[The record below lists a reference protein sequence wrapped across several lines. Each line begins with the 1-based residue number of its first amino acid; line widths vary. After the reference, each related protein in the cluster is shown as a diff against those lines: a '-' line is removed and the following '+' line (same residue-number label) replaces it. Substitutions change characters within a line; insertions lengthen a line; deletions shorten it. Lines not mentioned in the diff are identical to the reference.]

1 MSALSMGEQADNLR
15 KMRVGFECLDALDA
29 QEDKHPHAKDIIRE
43 KTLSWYAV
51 CFGTLRP

>member
-1 MSALSMGEQADNLR
+1 MGEQADNLR